1 MRSQPRL
8 GQRGESLGVH
18 KKNWKGPAAQ
28 NEGQREDHSKQ
39 RDPTS
44 RKPFF
49 CMVVVRARGT
59 RKSPLD
65 AERRDRRPE
74 QAEVRIKSL
83 MMMSMTVCV
92 VVLRDQMFNRQLKE
106 VLQIGDKEL
115 LRAVIVRYEDSK
127 PPSDRQKNDVADEKD
142 DGFQES
148 KELLKTIDYYYH
160 NKIPYHHRICYQ
172 NSSGGSTQGLETG

>member
-1 MRSQPRL
+1 
-8 GQRGESLGVH
+8 
-18 KKNWKGPAAQ
+18 
-28 NEGQREDHSKQ
+28 
-39 RDPTS
+39 
-44 RKPFF
+44 
-49 CMVVVRARGT
+49 
-59 RKSPLD
+59 
-65 AERRDRRPE
+65 
-74 QAEVRIKSL
+74 
-83 MMMSMTVCV
+83 MSMTVCV

-160 NKIPYHHRICYQ
+160 SKIPYHHRICYQ
-172 NSSGGSTQGLETG
+172 NSSGGSTQGLERAKPPPNHEKKRIYSSEIPKVVRAVPLLK